1 MTEIILKN
9 IYVFVLETLG
19 LQESD
24 PAEYF
29 YLNRTGGVYD
39 VPDVDDAEEFYATMV
54 NSYTTIWMIVL
65 NGYGCIKPVE

>member
-1 MTEIILKN
+1 MRYITRLYSPEM
-9 IYVFVLETLG
+9 FVLVLESLG

-39 VPDVDDAEEFYATMV
+39 VSDVDDNEEFHATMV
-54 NSYTTIWMIVL
+54 SYITRRNITTHS
-65 NGYGCIKPVE
+65 KSPATK

>member
-1 MTEIILKN
+1 MPLKSN
-9 IYVFVLETLG
+9 SWKISYSQAWPVKPVYVFVLETLG

-39 VPDVDDAEEFYATMV
+39 IPDVDDTEEFYATMV
-54 NSYTTIWMIVL
+54 NSYTLM
-65 NGYGCIKPVE
+65 C

>member
-1 MTEIILKN
+1 MKPV
-9 IYVFVLETLG
+9 YVFVLETLG

-39 VPDVDDAEEFYATMV
+39 IPDVDDTEEFCATMV
-54 NSYTTIWMIVL
+54 NSNTLMCQTDVVALIDFSYLFPRTR
-65 NGYGCIKPVE
+65 